1 MTIENPALDEA
12 ERVVDEE
19 RKLQRKHAREVEDAD
34 IRWLMSSKK
43 GRRIVWRLL
52 EQSELFTQ
60 EFRPDGLW
68 LAFAAGRRHF
78 GGSILEQIHTLC
90 PELWPVMVKERK
102 NERHDD
108 AAGE

>member
-1 MTIENPALDEA
+1 VTIDRPSIDEA
-12 ERVVDEE
+12 DRVADEE
-19 RKLQRKHAREVEDAD
+19 RKLHRKLAREVEDAD

-52 EQSELFTQ
+52 EQSELFAQ

-78 GGSILEQIHTLC
+78 GGTVLEQIHALC
-90 PELWPVMVKERK
+90 PELWPVMVKEQKHDRT
-102 NERHDD
+102 DD
-108 AAGE
+108 AAE

>member
-1 MTIENPALDEA
+1 VTNDPVIHSEA
-12 ERVVDEE
+12 EQAADEE
-19 RKLQRKHAREVEDAD
+19 RKLHRKLAREVEDAD
-34 IRWLMSSKK
+34 IRWLMSSKR

-52 EQSELFTQ
+52 EQSELFAQ

-78 GGSILEQIHTLC
+78 GGSILEQIHSLC

-102 NERHDD
+102 HDRND
-108 AAGE
+108 DTAGE